1 MTPFEMIAGGSFT
14 LTTALIASGVNV
26 MCQAQNPP
34 DFVIARNLN
43 TWGKVNT
50 ANNIQWFWEQ
60 SMGNGFANGV
70 LQTSDATNPAM
81 IARTLGTSAVDAI
94 SCYDTTNPPTFAALA
109 TTNIASNTGTYVVT
123 MTNTGTIAVGDYV
136 RLYNTTGAL
145 QLSGYSFQVTAVTA
159 NTNITLG
166 YMATSGI
173 TTAAAATAGS
183 VVKIIPQRFYPRLR
197 RIANI
202 TQAAQAKVYFMEQ
215 NDFTVG
221 EKVSFR
227 IPNAYGMTNL
237 NNQVVRV
244 LAVTNSA
251 TESSIVLDI
260 SSTGFSA
267 FVFPTTAVYSAG
279 VSQAVCVPSSSGV
292 VPISAANTSPVQ
304 PPGTNLLDSFDN
316 RHVRIIRFGAAL
328 WNAASFVSANG
339 DQWSWQAFKYADYQ
353 SGIIV

>member
-1 MTPFEMIAGGSFT
+1 MTPFEMIAGGNFT

-43 TWGKVNT
+43 TWGKLNT

-60 SMGNGFANGV
+60 SMGNGFANGI
-70 LQTSDATNPAM
+70 LQSSSGSAPAM
-81 IARTLGTSAVDAI
+81 ISYTSGTTASDAI
-94 SCYDTTNPPTFAALA
+94 SCYDTTNPPTYSALA

-123 MTNTGTIAVGDYV
+123 MANTGTISVGDYV
-136 RLYNTTGAL
+136 RLYSTTGAL
-145 QLSGYSFQVTAVTA
+145 QLSGYTFQVTAVSS
-159 NTNITLG
+159 NVSITLG

-183 VVKIIPQRFYPRLR
+183 VVKFIPQRFYPRLR

-227 IPNAYGMTNL
+227 IPNAFGMTQL
-237 NNQVVRV
+237 NNMPVRV

-260 SSTGFSA
+260 SSTGFTA
-267 FVFPTTAVYSAG
+267 FTFPTSAVYAAG
-279 VSQAVCVPSSSGV
+279 VSQAVCVPSSSTV

-304 PPGTNLLDSFDN
+304 PPGTNLLDAFDN
-316 RHVRIIRFGAAL
+316 RNVRIIRFGSAL
-328 WNAASFVSANG
+328 WNTASYASANG
-339 DQWSWQAFKYADYQ
+339 DEWSWQAFKYADYQ
-353 SGIIV
+353 NGTTV